1 MTKDDLGVLYVDGAS
16 FGNPGPSG
24 IGLVL
29 TEGNQVLVDLS
40 QDIGWGTNNQAEYR
54 ALIAGLSEAVE
65 RGIRSLLVRSD
76 SQLLVRQVTGE
87 YKVKDKKL
95 KVLMSEIEALLS
107 EFEKVRFEH
116 VRREL
121 NERADELA
129 KAGAEAAQ
137 ARGVGPAQQEI
148 FEE

>member
-1 MTKDDLGVLYVDGAS
+1 MTKDDQGVLYVDGAS

-24 IGLVL
+24 IGIVL
-29 TEGNQVLVDLS
+29 TQGDQVLADLS
-40 QDIGWGTNNQAEYR
+40 QDVGWGTNNQAEYR
-54 ALIAGLSEAVE
+54 ALIAGLNEAIK
-65 RGIRSLLVRSD
+65 RDIRSLLVRSD

-87 YKVKDKKL
+87 YKVKDRKL
-95 KVLMSEIEALLS
+95 KVMMSEIQGLLS
-107 EFEKVRFEH
+107 KFEKARFEH
-116 VRREL
+116 VRREF

-148 FEE
+148 FE